1 VLYYNGKTVARRRLK
16 NVMSKLIIVNDNDK
30 VKLTFE
36 QTYLKYQNLLRKKAY
51 SWAKTYGYDEM
62 YQVASIALWKAY
74 EKYDSEKF
82 PVRFVYIAAKF
93 IDNEL
98 LAFHNKNKQKF
109 DKKTSQIKSMVSLN
123 DIVFDSKG
131 EGIEL
136 LELIGEEETYT
147 EEIVDKILLSKMLK
161 KFTKQ
166 QQQDIMDYING
177 YKLKELADS
186 KNISNQVL
194 ALRMQAVFAK
204 FRALYIKETAI

>member
-1 VLYYNGKTVARRRLK
+1 MN
-16 NVMSKLIIVNDNDK
+16 KLIIVNDNDQ

-36 QTYLKYQNLLRKKAY
+36 QIYEKYKNLLRKKAY

-74 EKYDSEKF
+74 ENYNSEKF
-82 PVRFVYIAAKF
+82 PVAFGFIAARF

-98 LAFHNKNKQKF
+98 LAFHNKNKRKF
-109 DKKTSQIKSMVSLN
+109 DKKTSKIRSIVSLN

-147 EEIVDKILLSKMLK
+147 EEIIDKILLNKLLK

-177 YKLKELADS
+177 YKLKDLAKF
-186 KNISNQVL
+186 KNISNQAM
-194 ALRMQAVFAK
+194 ALRMQTAFAK
-204 FRALYIKETAI
+204 FRALYIKEMAI